1 MSSTKQPQLQP
12 PSIIDPILADQRID
26 YFTKTK
32 KAVLDGIIRK
42 PEIDHIRYEVPVF
55 LQLLNFL
62 TNGPRKYSGLRVY
75 FASHLLSATD
85 SGNQY
90 IPAGCENN
98 LTLIFVPTLAVT
110 KGNTVFNGDDLDNCF
125 IIAGNQLVRLSNAG
139 NNKSGK
145 DTASNWISHY
155 QEKLPAM
162 NQDGARVTRN
172 AAFNDTKSL
181 WYRMAIFVDSQDQ
194 DGQVQ
199 PGLVSYI
206 QDLLKDPVN
215 PLSAIVARM
224 GCYTPTDKSFHGLPL
239 EYQMTLLF
247 ELHLQNNEGPNPVV
261 LATKRRP
268 VVHADSATVG
278 THANPESDTG
288 FPCPPDECLGSLL
301 PAAS

>member
-1 MSSTKQPQLQP
+1 MSSTKQPQP
-12 PSIIDPILADQRID
+12 PSIIDPILAGQRLD
-26 YFTKTK
+26 YFTGKK
-32 KAVLDGIIRK
+32 KAVLDGIIGK
-42 PEIDHIRYEVPVF
+42 PEIDQIRYEVPVF

-75 FASHLLSATD
+75 FASHVLSATD

-90 IPAGCENN
+90 IPAGRENN

-110 KGNTVFNGDDLDNCF
+110 KGTTVFNGDDLDNCF
-125 IIAGNQLVRLSNAG
+125 IIANNQLVRLSNAG
-139 NNKSGK
+139 NNTSGK
-145 DTASNWISHY
+145 DTASNWINHY
-155 QEKLPAM
+155 QKRLPAM

-181 WYRMAIFVDSQDQ
+181 WYRMGIFVDSQE
-194 DGQVQ
+194 Q
-199 PGLVSYI
+199 PGLVTYI

-224 GCYTPTDKSFHGLPL
+224 GCYTPTDKSSSGLLSL

-247 ELHLQNNEGPNPVV
+247 ELHLQNNPDPNPIV

-268 VVHADSATVG
+268 VVHADSATVSTG
-278 THANPESDTG
+278 MNPESDTG

>member
-1 MSSTKQPQLQP
+1 MSSTKQPQP
-12 PSIIDPILADQRID
+12 PSIIDPILAGQRLD
-26 YFTKTK
+26 NFTSKK
-32 KAVLDGIIRK
+32 KAVLDGIIGK

-75 FASHLLSATD
+75 FASHLFSATD

-90 IPAGCENN
+90 IPAGRENN

-110 KGNTVFNGDDLDNCF
+110 KGTTVFNGDDLDNCF
-125 IIAGNQLVRLSNAG
+125 IIANNQLIRLSNAG
-139 NNKSGK
+139 NNTSGK

-155 QEKLPAM
+155 QQRLPEM

-172 AAFNDTKSL
+172 PAFNDTKSL
-181 WYRMAIFVDSQDQ
+181 WYRMGIFVDSPD
-194 DGQVQ
+194 Q
-199 PGLVSYI
+199 PGLVTYI

-224 GCYTPTDKSFHGLPL
+224 GCYTATDKSSSGLISL

-247 ELHLQNNEGPNPVV
+247 ELHLQNNPDPNPIV

-268 VVHADSATVG
+268 VVHKDSATVSTG
-278 THANPESDTG
+278 MNPESDTG
-288 FPCPPDECLGSLL
+288 FPCPPDECTGSLL

>member
-1 MSSTKQPQLQP
+1 MSSTKQPQP
-12 PSIIDPILADQRID
+12 PSIIDPILASQRLD
-26 YFTKTK
+26 YFTSKK
-32 KAVLDGIIRK
+32 KAVLDDIIGK

-75 FASHLLSATD
+75 FASHVSSATD

-98 LTLIFVPTLAVT
+98 LTLIYVPTLAVT
-110 KGNTVFNGDDLDNCF
+110 KGTTVFNGDDLDNCF
-125 IIAGNQLVRLSNAG
+125 IIANNQLVRLSNAG
-139 NNKSGK
+139 NNTSGK

-155 QEKLPAM
+155 QERLPDM

-181 WYRMAIFVDSQDQ
+181 WYRMAIFVGSPEL
-194 DGQVQ
+194 GQ

-215 PLSAIVARM
+215 PLSAIVVRM
-224 GCYTPTDKSFHGLPL
+224 GCYTPTDKNKSGVLSL

-247 ELHLQNNEGPNPVV
+247 ELHLQNNPDPDPVV
-261 LATKRRP
+261 LVTQQRP
-268 VVHADSATVG
+268 AVHADSATVG
-278 THANPESDTG
+278 TGLNPESDTG